1 MKIHEALD
9 RDPRTARLANG
20 GQARIADK
28 ADEPAMRELRAE
40 LETFVCDG
48 QFGDALQRIL
58 DRYLANLGTP
68 KQESA
73 WVSGFFGSGKSHLLK
88 MLTHLWVDTG
98 FPDGATARGL
108 VRGGLPD
115 EVRAQLRELDTHA
128 RRAGRSPVAAAGTL
142 LGGSVDHVR
151 HTVLSILLR
160 ACGWPAQYPQARFC
174 FWLRGR
180 GLLDGV
186 RAAVEGEGR
195 DWLSELH
202 NLYVSPVIAKALIA
216 ADASFAA
223 DVRSARQLLTQ
234 QFPPLRTDISTDE
247 FIEAARQ
254 ALSANGRRP
263 TAPEAQ
269 PAPPASAASAHADA
283 APAGR
288 RPTAA
293 PGAQPAPS
301 APAPFRGADAGNG
314 ELPHTVLVLDEVQQ
328 YINEAQDRSAALTE
342 VAEAVQTQFDSRVM
356 LVGAGQSALSA
367 GTPALLWLRDR
378 FRIAVE
384 LTDADVEAVTRKV
397 LLHKRP
403 GAGPEIDRLFDAHAG
418 EVARQLQGTRVAPR
432 PEDAADRV
440 ADYPLLCTRRRFWEA
455 CFQAVD
461 AAGSHSQLRSQLR
474 ILHDSLAKVADR
486 PLGAAIPA
494 SDLFDALAPSLV
506 STGVLLNELNTRI
519 QKLDDGGDE
528 GRLRRGLCGLV
539 FLIGKLPRQE
549 GMDLGVRANADTL
562 ADLLIDDITTDSGP
576 RRHAIAGTLEA
587 LARDGVLMK
596 VGDEYRLQTTEGAEW
611 DRAFRERRQALT
623 DVEIATRREHLFAQ
637 AVQDA
642 LGGIRLLHGQAR
654 LRRKLALHHG
664 AEPPAAG
671 GDVVNVW
678 LRDGWSCGRREVD
691 NEARRLGAGDP
702 TLHVHLPQRSADL
715 LRGHVLDAEAA
726 RQVLDHYGVPAS
738 PEGREAR
745 ESMES
750 RRARAAQ
757 ERDAIVRELLRAAT
771 VLQGGGT
778 EVFGDSLTEKLKTGA
793 GASLARLFPR
803 FDDGDHRGWEGAVTR
818 ARQGSD
824 QPLKVVGWDGAT
836 DAHPVAKEVLGALG
850 AGARGTALH
859 KALKAAP
866 YGWPQDA
873 VDAVLIA
880 LHRAGHL
887 RVTRNGR
894 PVAAD
899 ALDQAGVKAA
909 EFRPERVR
917 LTTGQ
922 RIALRGLFGKLGVNA
937 KSGEEEGRA
946 PEFLGAL
953 EALAG
958 RAGGD
963 APLRAAPD
971 TVAIEELGRLAG
983 SEQLAA
989 IHARKD
995 ELARGIEEWTR
1006 LAERAE
1012 TRMPVWRLAVA
1023 LRRHAEGLAVVA
1035 GAGSDIDAI
1044 AAQRSLL
1051 VEADQVGPIVAAL
1064 AAGLREALADKHREL
1079 TGTVEAACG
1088 TLAGDATWAKLDA
1101 AAQDGIRGSLGLDAP
1116 PSPAVATDEDLLRAL
1131 EARSLAAWRSEI
1143 DAVDTRVGRALQE
1156 AAKLIDADRPPGGGE
1171 AVDGTSPPTPPRTTT
1186 VDVRR
1191 GTLSDEAAVREWL
1204 REQEG
1209 KLMEAVR
1216 TGPVIVR

>member
-1 MKIHEALD
+1 MKIHDVLD

-20 GQARIADK
+20 GQARIADN
-28 ADEPAMRELRAE
+28 ADEPAMKELRAE

-73 WVSGFFGSGKSHLLK
+73 WVSGFFGSGKSHLIK
-88 MLTHLWVDTG
+88 MLTHLWVNTE
-98 FPDGATARGL
+98 FSDGATARGL

-128 RRAGRSPVAAAGTL
+128 HRAGRSPVAAAGTM

-160 ACGWPAQYPQARFC
+160 ARGWPAQYPQARFC
-174 FWLRGR
+174 FWLRER

-186 RAAVEGEGR
+186 RAAVETEGK

-234 QFPPLRTDISTDE
+234 QFPPLRTDISTE
-247 FIEAARQ
+247 QFIEAARQ
-254 ALSANGRRP
+254 ALSP
-263 TAPEAQ
+263 
-269 PAPPASAASAHADA
+269 
-283 APAGR
+283 
-288 RPTAA
+288 
-293 PGAQPAPS
+293 
-301 APAPFRGADAGNG
+301 NG
-314 ELPHTVLVLDEVQQ
+314 ELPHTVVVLDEVQQ

-342 VAEAVQTQFDSRVM
+342 VAEAVQTQLDSRVM

-403 GAGPEIDRLFDAHAG
+403 SAGPEIDRMFEAHGG
-418 EVARQLQGTRVAPR
+418 EVARHLQGTRVASR
-432 PEDAADRV
+432 PEDAGDRV

-474 ILHDSLAKVADR
+474 ILHDSLASVADR
-486 PLGAAIPA
+486 PLGATIPA

-506 STGVLLNELNTRI
+506 STNVLLNELNTRI
-519 QKLDDGGDE
+519 QKLDDDSE
-528 GRLRRGLCGLV
+528 QGRLRRDLCGLV

-549 GMDLGVRANADTL
+549 GTDLGVRANANTL

-576 RRHAIAGTLEA
+576 RRHAIVGTLEV
-587 LARDGVLMK
+587 LAGDGVLMK

-623 DVEIATRREHLFAQ
+623 EVEIATRREHLFAQ
-637 AVQDA
+637 AVQEA
-642 LGGIRLLHGQAR
+642 LDEIRLQHGQAK
-654 LRRKLALHHG
+654 LRRKLALHNG
-664 AEPPAAG
+664 TEPPAAN
-671 GDVVNVW
+671 GDVVSVW
-678 LRDGWSCGRREVD
+678 LRDGWSCGRKEVD

-702 TLHVHLPQRSADL
+702 TLHVHLPQRSADI

-726 RQVLDHYGVPAS
+726 RQVLDHHGVPAS
-738 PEGREAR
+738 PEGQEAR

-750 RRARAAQ
+750 RRVRAAQ
-757 ERDAIVRELLRAAT
+757 ERDAIVRDVLRAAM

-778 EVFGDSLTEKLKTGA
+778 EIFGDSLTEKLKTGA
-793 GASLARLFPR
+793 DASLARLFPR

-836 DAHPVAKEVLGALG
+836 DAHPVAKEVLGAVG
-850 AGARGTALH
+850 TGARGTALH

-887 RVTRNGR
+887 RATRNGR
-894 PVAAD
+894 PVPAG

-909 EFRPERVR
+909 EFRPEKVR
-917 LTTGQ
+917 LTTSQ
-922 RIALRGLFGKLGVNA
+922 RIALRGLFGRLGIA
-937 KSGEEEGRA
+937 TKSGDEEARA

-953 EALAG
+953 EALAS
-958 RAGGD
+958 RAGGS
-963 APLRAAPD
+963 APLPPVPDAA
-971 TVAIEELGRLAG
+971 AIDELKRLAG
-983 SEQLAA
+983 SEQLAE

-995 ELARGIEEWTR
+995 ELEGCIDDWTR
-1006 LAERAE
+1006 LAGRAE
-1012 TRMPVWRLAVA
+1012 ARMPGWKRAGA
-1023 LRRHAEGLAVVA
+1023 FRRHAEGLPVVA
-1035 GAGSDIDAI
+1035 GAAVDMDAVVT
-1044 AAQRSLL
+1044 QRSLL
-1051 VEADQVGPIVAAL
+1051 TETDQVGPIVAAL
-1064 AAGLREALADKHREL
+1064 AAALREAIVDKHREL
-1079 TGTVEAACG
+1079 TGAIEAAG
-1088 TLAGDATWAKLDA
+1088 ATLAGDATWSRLVAVD
-1101 AAQDGIRGSLGLDAP
+1101 QEEIRRRLGLHAP
-1116 PSPAVATDEDLLRAL
+1116 PPLAVTTHDDLRRTRRSISRRVAIRDRRGGHAGRAGVAGSGEVDRREFAVRRRRAGVRPASADSVAHDDDLRAPWYL
-1131 EARSLAAWRSEI
+1131 ARRGGRAGMVARAGRATARRRAARAGDRPLTAPDRHEDRTCLARSN
-1143 DAVDTRVGRALQE
+1143 
-1156 AAKLIDADRPPGGGE
+1156 
-1171 AVDGTSPPTPPRTTT
+1171 
-1186 VDVRR
+1186 
-1191 GTLSDEAAVREWL
+1191 
-1204 REQEG
+1204 
-1209 KLMEAVR
+1209 
-1216 TGPVIVR
+1216 

>member
-28 ADEPAMRELRAE
+28 TDEAAMQELRAE

-48 QFGDALQRIL
+48 QFGDALQRML

-88 MLTHLWVDTG
+88 MLTHLWVNTG

-115 EVRAQLRELDTHA
+115 EVQAQLRELDTHA
-128 RRAGRSPVAAAGTL
+128 RRAGRSPVAAAGTM
-142 LGGSVDHVR
+142 LGGSVDHIR

-160 ACGWPAQYPQARFC
+160 ARGWPAQYPQARFC
-174 FWLRGR
+174 FWLRDR

-186 RAAVEGEGR
+186 RAAVETAGK

-223 DVRSARQLLTQ
+223 DVRSARQLLTR
-234 QFPPLRTDISTDE
+234 QFPPLKTDVSTE
-247 FIEAARQ
+247 QFIEAARQ
-254 ALSANGRRP
+254 ALSPNGERR
-263 TAPEAQ
+263 
-269 PAPPASAASAHADA
+269 
-283 APAGR
+283 
-288 RPTAA
+288 A
-293 PGAQPAPS
+293 PGAP
-301 APAPFRGADAGNG
+301 GAGPTPREDGAAAGNG

-342 VAEAVQTQFDSRVM
+342 VAEAVQTQLDSRVM

-367 GTPALLWLRDR
+367 GMPALLWLRDR

-403 GAGPEIDRLFDAHAG
+403 GAGPEIDRMFEAHAG
-418 EVARQLQGTRVAPR
+418 EVARHLQGTRVASR
-432 PEDAADRV
+432 PEDAGDRV

-474 ILHDSLAKVADR
+474 ILHDSLARVADR
-486 PLGAAIPA
+486 PLGATIPA

-519 QKLDDGGDE
+519 QKLDDDSDQ
-528 GRLRRGLCGLV
+528 GRRRRDLCGLV

-549 GMDLGVRANADTL
+549 GTDLGVRANANTL
-562 ADLLIDDITTDSGP
+562 ADLLIDDIATDSGP

-587 LARDGVLMK
+587 LAGDGVLMK

-637 AVQDA
+637 AVQEV
-642 LGGIRLLHGQAR
+642 LGGIRLQHGEAR
-654 LRRKLALHHG
+654 LRRKLALHAG
-664 AEPPAAG
+664 AEPPAAN
-671 GDVVNVW
+671 GDVVGVW
-678 LRDGWSCGRREVD
+678 LRDGWSCGRKEVD
-691 NEARRLGAGDP
+691 NEARRLGVGDP
-702 TLHVHLPQRSADL
+702 TLHVHLPQRSADA
-715 LRGHVLDAEAA
+715 LRGHVRDAEAA

-757 ERDAIVRELLRAAT
+757 ERDAIVRDVLRAAT

-778 EVFGDSLTEKLKTGA
+778 EVFGDSLTGKLKTGA
-793 GASLARLFPR
+793 EASLARLFPR
-803 FDDGDHRGWEGAVTR
+803 FDDGDHRGWDTAVTR

-836 DAHPVAKEVLGALG
+836 DAHPVAKEVLGAIG

-894 PVAAD
+894 PVAAG
-899 ALDQAGVKAA
+899 ALDQAGVKTA
-909 EFRPERVR
+909 EFRPEKVR
-917 LTTGQ
+917 LTTSQ
-922 RIALRGLFGKLGVNA
+922 RIALRGLFGKLGINA

-958 RAGGD
+958 RAGGA
-963 APLRAAPD
+963 APLPAPPD
-971 TVAIEELGRLAG
+971 TTTLDDMKRLAG
-983 SEQLAA
+983 SEQLAE
-989 IHARKD
+989 IHTRRD
-995 ELARGIEEWTR
+995 VLEQWIVEWTT
-1006 LAERAE
+1006 LADRAE
-1012 TRMPVWRLAVA
+1012 ARMPGWRLAVA

-1035 GAGSDIDAI
+1035 DAGADMDAV

-1051 VEADQVGPIVAAL
+1051 AEADQVRPIVATL
-1064 AAGLREALADKHREL
+1064 AAGLREALADKHRAL
-1079 TGTVEAACG
+1079 TEATEAACA
-1088 TLAGDATWAKLDA
+1088 TLAGDATWSRLEA
-1101 AAQDGIRGSLGLDAP
+1101 ADQGEVRRRLGLDAP
-1116 PSPAVATDEDLLRAL
+1116 PPLAVATDDDLLRTL
-1131 EARSLAAWRSEI
+1131 EVRSLAAWRSEV
-1143 DAVDTRVGRALQE
+1143 DAVDARVGQALQE
-1156 AAKLIDADRPPGGGE
+1156 AAERIDANAQPAGGSP
-1171 AVDGTSPPTPPRTTT
+1171 ADGPSPPTPPRTTT
-1186 VDVRR
+1186 VHVRR
-1191 GTLSDEAAVREWL
+1191 GTLPDEAAVRDWL
-1204 REQEG
+1204 REQEER
-1209 KLMEAVR
+1209 LRDAVR
-1216 TGPVIVR
+1216 DGPVIVR

>member
-20 GQARIADK
+20 GQARIADN
-28 ADEPAMRELRAE
+28 ADEPAMMELRAE

-58 DRYLANLGTP
+58 DRYLASLGTP

-88 MLTHLWVDTG
+88 MLTHLWVNTE

-115 EVRAQLRELDTHA
+115 EVQAQLRELDTHA
-128 RRAGRSPVAAAGTL
+128 HRAGRSPVSAAGTM

-160 ACGWPAQYPQARFC
+160 ACGWPAQYPEARFC
-174 FWLRGR
+174 FWLRER
-180 GLLDGV
+180 GLLDRV
-186 RAAVEGEGR
+186 RAAVEAAGKN
-195 DWLSELH
+195 WLRELH
-202 NLYVSPVIAKALIA
+202 NLYVSPVIANALIA

-223 DVRSARQLLTQ
+223 DVRSARQLLTR

-254 ALSANGRRP
+254 ALSA
-263 TAPEAQ
+263 
-269 PAPPASAASAHADA
+269 
-283 APAGR
+283 PAGR
-288 RPTAA
+288 RLTAP
-293 PGAQPAPS
+293 PGAQPTLPES
-301 APAPFRGADAGNG
+301 APFHGADSGNG

-342 VAEAVQTQFDSRVM
+342 VAEAVQTQLDSRVM

-403 GAGPEIDRLFDAHAG
+403 SAGPEIDRMFEAHAG
-418 EVARQLQGTRVAPR
+418 EVARHLQGTRVASR
-432 PEDAADRV
+432 PEDAGDRV
-440 ADYPLLCTRRRFWEA
+440 ADYPLLSTRRRFWEA

-474 ILHDSLAKVADR
+474 ILHDSLANVADR
-486 PLGAAIPA
+486 PLGATIPA

-519 QKLDDGGDE
+519 QKLDDDSDQ
-528 GRLRRGLCGLV
+528 GRLRRDLCGLV

-549 GMDLGVRANADTL
+549 GTDLGVRANANTL
-562 ADLLIDDITTDSGP
+562 ADLLMDDITIDSGP
-576 RRHAIAGTLEA
+576 RRHEIAGTLEA
-587 LARDGVLMK
+587 LATDGVLMK

-637 AVQDA
+637 AVQEA
-642 LGGIRLLHGQAR
+642 LGEIRLLHGQAR

-664 AEPPAAG
+664 AEPPAAN
-671 GDVVNVW
+671 GDVVSVW
-678 LRDGWSCGRREVD
+678 LRDGWSCGRKEVD
-691 NEARRLGAGDP
+691 NEARRLGADDP
-702 TLHVHLPQRSADL
+702 TLHVHLPQRSADV

-726 RQVLDHYGVPAS
+726 RQVLDHHGVPAS
-738 PEGREAR
+738 PEGQEAR

-757 ERDAIVRELLRAAT
+757 ERDAIVRDVLRAAT

-887 RVTRNGR
+887 RATRNGR
-894 PVAAD
+894 PVAAG
-899 ALDQAGVKAA
+899 ALDQAGVKTA
-909 EFRPERVR
+909 EFRPEKVR
-917 LTTGQ
+917 LSTSQ
-922 RIALRGLFGKLGVNA
+922 RIALRGLFGKQGIA
-937 KSGEEEGRA
+937 TKSGEEESRA
-946 PEFLGAL
+946 AEFLGAL

-958 RAGGD
+958 RAGGSV
-963 APLRAAPD
+963 PLPPVPATAA
-971 TVAIEELGRLAG
+971 IGELKRLAG
-983 SEQLAA
+983 SEQLAE
-989 IHARKD
+989 IHAQKD
-995 ELARGIEEWTR
+995 ELEGCIDDWTR
-1006 LAERAE
+1006 LAGRAE
-1012 TRMPVWRLAVA
+1012 ARMPGWKRAGA
-1023 LRRHAEGLAVVA
+1023 FRRHAEGLPVVA
-1035 GAGSDIDAI
+1035 GAAADMDAVVT
-1044 AAQRSLL
+1044 QRSLL
-1051 VEADQVGPIVAAL
+1051 SETDQVRPIVAAL
-1064 AAGLREALADKHREL
+1064 AAALREMLVRSHETLTDVVAAARTRLA
-1079 TGTVEAACG
+1079 A
-1088 TLAGDATWAKLDA
+1088 DATWSKLDA
-1101 AAQDGIRGSLGLDAP
+1101 AGQNEICRSLGLDVPAP
-1116 PSPAVATDEDLLRAL
+1116 LAAGTDDDLLCAL
-1131 EARSLAAWRSEI
+1131 DARSLAAWRSEI
-1143 DAVDTRVGRALQE
+1143 DAVDARAGQALQT
-1156 AAKLIDADRPPGGGE
+1156 AAKLVDAKTSSRGGQP
-1171 AVDGTSPPTPPRTTT
+1171 ADGTSPDPPRTTT
-1186 VDVRR
+1186 VEVRR
-1191 GTLSDEAAVREWL
+1191 GTLADDAAVHEWV
-1204 REQEG
+1204 REQES
-1209 KLMEAVR
+1209 KLMEAIR

>member
-1 MKIHEALD
+1 MKVHEALD

-28 ADEPAMRELRAE
+28 ADEPAMTELRAE

-115 EVRAQLRELDTHA
+115 EVQAQLRELDTHA
-128 RRAGRSPVAAAGTL
+128 RRAGRPPVAAAGTL

-160 ACGWPAQYPQARFC
+160 GCGWPAQYPQARFC

-186 RAAVEGEGR
+186 RAAVEAAGK
-195 DWLSELH
+195 DWLGELH
-202 NLYVSPVIAKALIA
+202 NLYVSPVIAKALMA

-247 FIEAARQ
+247 FIEAARL
-254 ALSANGRRP
+254 ALSL
-263 TAPEAQ
+263 
-269 PAPPASAASAHADA
+269 
-283 APAGR
+283 
-288 RPTAA
+288 
-293 PGAQPAPS
+293 
-301 APAPFRGADAGNG
+301 NG
-314 ELPHTVLVLDEVQQ
+314 ELPHTILVLDEVQQ

-403 GAGPEIDRLFDAHAG
+403 GAGPEIDRMFDAHAG
-418 EVARQLQGTRVAPR
+418 EVARHLQGTRVAPR

-474 ILHDSLAKVADR
+474 ILHDSLANVADR

-506 STGVLLNELNTRI
+506 GTGVLLNELNTRI
-519 QKLDDGGDE
+519 QRLDDDSDE
-528 GRLRRGLCGLV
+528 GRLRRNLCGLV

-549 GMDLGVRANADTL
+549 GMDLGVRANAGTL
-562 ADLLIDDITTDSGP
+562 ADLLIDDIATDSGP
-576 RRHAIAGTLEA
+576 RRHGIAGTLEA
-587 LARDGVLMK
+587 LAGDGVLMK

-623 DVEIATRREHLFAQ
+623 EVEIATRRDHLFAQ
-637 AVQDA
+637 AVQA
-642 LGGIRLLHGQAR
+642 VLGDIRLLHGQAR
-654 LRRKLALHHG
+654 LRRKLALHNG

-671 GDVVNVW
+671 GDVINVW

-702 TLHVHLPQRSADL
+702 TLHVHLPKRSTDV

-757 ERDAIVRELLRAAT
+757 ERDAIVRDVLRAAT

-778 EVFGDSLTEKLKTGA
+778 EVFGDSLTDKLKTGA

-824 QPLKVVGWDGAT
+824 QPLKVVGWDGTT

-894 PVAAD
+894 PVPTG
-899 ALDQAGVKAA
+899 ALDQAGVKTA
-909 EFRPERVR
+909 EFRPEKVR
-917 LTTGQ
+917 LTTSQ
-922 RIALRGLFGKLGVNA
+922 RIALRGLFGKLGIAA

-946 PEFLGAL
+946 PEFLQAI

-958 RAGGD
+958 RAGGP
-963 APLRAAPD
+963 APLPPVPD
-971 TVAIEELGRLAG
+971 TATLDELKRLAG
-983 SEQLAA
+983 PEQLAE
-989 IHARKD
+989 IHTRK
-995 ELARGIEEWTR
+995 EALERWIEEWTA
-1006 LAERAE
+1006 LADRAE
-1012 TRMPVWRLAVA
+1012 ARMPGWRLAVA

-1035 GAGSDIDAI
+1035 DAGADMDAV

-1051 VEADQVGPIVAAL
+1051 AETDQVGRIVATL
-1064 AAGLREALADKHREL
+1064 AAALREALAAKHRGL
-1079 TGTVEAACG
+1079 TGAIEAARA
-1088 TLAGDATWAKLDA
+1088 TLAGDATWSRLDA
-1101 AAQDGIRGSLGLDAP
+1101 AEQDGIRRRLGLHAP
-1116 PSPAVATDEDLLRAL
+1116 PPLTVATDDNLLRTL
-1131 EARSLAAWRSEI
+1131 DARSLAAWRSEI
-1143 DAVDTRVGRALQE
+1143 DAADARVGRALQE
-1156 AAKLIDADRPPGGGE
+1156 AAELIDANAPPAGGE
-1171 AVDGTSPPTPPRTTT
+1171 PADGSGPPTPPRTTT
-1186 VDVRR
+1186 VQVRR
-1191 GTLSDEAAVREWL
+1191 GTLADEAAVEEWL
-1204 REQEG
+1204 REQEER
-1209 KLMEAVR
+1209 LRDAVR
-1216 TGPVIVR
+1216 NGPVIVR

>member
-28 ADEPAMRELRAE
+28 ADEPAMKELRAE

-88 MLTHLWVDTG
+88 MLTHLWVNTE

-115 EVRAQLRELDTHA
+115 EVQAQLRELDTHA
-128 RRAGRSPVAAAGTL
+128 HRAGRSPVAAAGTM

-160 ACGWPAQYPQARFC
+160 ARGWPAQYPQARFC
-174 FWLRGR
+174 FWLRER

-186 RAAVEGEGR
+186 RSAVEAEGK

-202 NLYVSPVIAKALIA
+202 NLYVSPVIAKALMA

-223 DVRSARQLLTQ
+223 DVRSARQLLTR
-234 QFPPLRTDISTDE
+234 QFPPLKTDISTE
-247 FIEAARQ
+247 QFIEAARQ
-254 ALSANGRRP
+254 ALSA
-263 TAPEAQ
+263 
-269 PAPPASAASAHADA
+269 
-283 APAGR
+283 
-288 RPTAA
+288 
-293 PGAQPAPS
+293 
-301 APAPFRGADAGNG
+301 NG

-403 GAGPEIDRLFDAHAG
+403 GAALAIDRMFDAHAG
-418 EVARQLQGTRVAPR
+418 EVARHLQGTRAASR
-432 PEDAADRV
+432 PEDAGDRV

-474 ILHDSLAKVADR
+474 ILHDSLANVADR
-486 PLGAAIPA
+486 PLGATIPA

-506 STGVLLNELNTRI
+506 GTGVLLNELNTRI
-519 QKLDDGGDE
+519 QKLDDDSE
-528 GRLRRGLCGLV
+528 QGRLRRDLCGLV

-549 GMDLGVRANADTL
+549 GADLGVRANAGTL

-576 RRHAIAGTLEA
+576 RRHEIAGTLEA
-587 LARDGVLMK
+587 LAGDGVLMK

-611 DRAFRERRQALT
+611 DRSFRERRQALT
-623 DVEIATRREHLFAQ
+623 DVEMATRREHLFAQ
-637 AVQDA
+637 AVQKV
-642 LGGIRLLHGQAR
+642 LGEVRLLHGEAR
-654 LRRKLALHHG
+654 LRRRFALHNG
-664 AEPPAAG
+664 AAPPAANS
-671 GDVVNVW
+671 DVVSVW
-678 LRDGWSCGRREVD
+678 LRDGWSCGRKEVD
-691 NEARRLGAGDP
+691 NEARGLGVDDP
-702 TLHVHLPQRSADL
+702 TLHVHLPRRSADV
-715 LRGHVLDAEAA
+715 LRSHVLDAEAA
-726 RQVLDHYGVPAS
+726 RQVLDQHGVPAS

-750 RRARAAQ
+750 RRARAEQ
-757 ERDAIVRELLRAAT
+757 ERDAIVRDLLRAAT
-771 VLQGGGT
+771 VLQGGGA

-793 GASLARLFPR
+793 VASLARLFPR
-803 FDDGDHRGWEGAVTR
+803 FDDGDHRGWERAVAR

-836 DAHPVAKEVLGALG
+836 DVHPVAREVLGAVG
-850 AGARGTALH
+850 AGARGAALH

-873 VDAVLIA
+873 VDAALIA
-880 LHRAGHL
+880 LHRDGHL
-887 RVTRNGR
+887 RANRNGR
-894 PVAAD
+894 PVAAG
-899 ALDQAGVKAA
+899 ALDQVGVKAA

-917 LTTGQ
+917 LTTSQ
-922 RIALRGLFGKLGVNA
+922 RIALRGLFGKLGIA
-937 KSGEEEGRA
+937 TKSGQEESRA
-946 PEFLGAL
+946 PDFLRAL

-958 RAGGD
+958 CAGGD
-963 APLRAAPD
+963 APRPPAPGTTALD
-971 TVAIEELGRLAG
+971 ELKRLAG
-983 SEQLAA
+983 PEQLAE

-995 ELARGIEEWTR
+995 ELERWIEDWTT

-1012 TRMPVWRLAVA
+1012 VRMPAWELALA
-1023 LRRHAEGLAVVA
+1023 LRRHAVGLPVA
-1035 GAGSDIDAI
+1035 ASAGEDMDAI

-1051 VEADQVGPIVAAL
+1051 AETDQLEPVVAAL
-1064 AAGLREALADKHREL
+1064 AAALRAALAEKHKDL
-1079 TGTVEAACG
+1079 ADAVETARA
-1088 TLAGDATWAKLDA
+1088 TLAGDATWSRLDRA
-1101 AAQDGIRGSLGLDAP
+1101 EQDDIGRGLDLAAP
-1116 PSPAVATDEDLLRAL
+1116 PPLAVGTEADLLRTL
-1131 EARSLAAWRSEI
+1131 DARSLAAWRSEI
-1143 DAVDTRVGRALQE
+1143 DAVEARTGRALQS
-1156 AAKLIDADRPPGGGE
+1156 AAKRIDADAPPSGADPADAGL
-1171 AVDGTSPPTPPRTTT
+1171 PTPRRTTT
-1186 VDVRR
+1186 IQVRR
-1191 GTLSDEAAVREWL
+1191 GTLPDEAAVREWL
-1204 REQEG
+1204 QEQES
-1209 KLMEAVR
+1209 KLVAAVR
-1216 TGPVIVR
+1216 RGPVIVQ

>member
-20 GQARIADK
+20 GQARIADN
-28 ADEPAMRELRAE
+28 ADEPAMKELRAE

-68 KQESA
+68 KQDSA

-88 MLTHLWVDTG
+88 MLTHLWVNTG

-128 RRAGRSPVAAAGTL
+128 HRAGRSPVAAAGTV

-160 ACGWPAQYPQARFC
+160 ACGWPAQYPEARFC
-174 FWLRGR
+174 FWLRER
-180 GLLDGV
+180 GLLDAV
-186 RAAVEGEGR
+186 RAAVEAVGKN
-195 DWLSELH
+195 WLSELH
-202 NLYVSPVIAKALIA
+202 NLYVSPVVASALID

-234 QFPPLRTDISTDE
+234 QFPPLKTDISTE
-247 FIEAARQ
+247 QFIEAARQ
-254 ALSANGRRP
+254 ALS
-263 TAPEAQ
+263 
-269 PAPPASAASAHADA
+269 S
-283 APAGR
+283 
-288 RPTAA
+288 
-293 PGAQPAPS
+293 
-301 APAPFRGADAGNG
+301 NG

-367 GTPALLWLRDR
+367 GMPALLWLRDR

-403 GAGPEIDRLFDAHAG
+403 GAGPQIDGMFDAHAG
-418 EVARQLQGTRVAPR
+418 EVARHLQGTRVASR
-432 PEDAADRV
+432 PEDVADRV

-474 ILHDSLAKVADR
+474 ILHDSLANVADR
-486 PLGAAIPA
+486 PLGATIPA

-506 STGVLLNELNTRI
+506 SSGVLLNELNTRI
-519 QKLDDGGDE
+519 QKLDDDSE
-528 GRLRRGLCGLV
+528 QGRLRRDLCGLV
-539 FLIGKLPRQE
+539 FLIGKLPRKE
-549 GMDLGVRANADTL
+549 GTDLGVRANANTL

-587 LARDGVLMK
+587 LAGDGVLMK

-637 AVQDA
+637 AVQEA
-642 LGGIRLLHGQAR
+642 LGNIRLQHGQAR
-654 LRRKLALHHG
+654 LRRKLALHNG
-664 AEPPAAG
+664 TEPPAAN
-671 GDVVNVW
+671 GDVVSVW
-678 LRDGWSCGRREVD
+678 LRDGWSCGRKEVD
-691 NEARRLGAGDP
+691 NEARRLGADDP
-702 TLHVHLPQRSADL
+702 TLHVHLPRRSADV

-726 RQVLDHYGVPAS
+726 RQVLDHHGVPAS
-738 PEGREAR
+738 PEGQEAR

-757 ERDAIVRELLRAAT
+757 ERDAIVRDVLRAAT

-778 EVFGDSLTEKLKTGA
+778 EVFGDSVTEKLKTGA

-836 DAHPVAKEVLGALG
+836 DAHPVAKEVLGAVG

-887 RVTRNGR
+887 RATRNGR
-894 PVAAD
+894 PVAAGT
-899 ALDQAGVKAA
+899 LDQAGVKTA
-909 EFRPERVR
+909 EFRPEKVR
-917 LTTGQ
+917 LTTSQ
-922 RIALRGLFGKLGVNA
+922 RITLRGLFGKLGIA
-937 KSGEEEGRA
+937 TKSGEEEARA

-953 EALAG
+953 QALAG
-958 RAGGD
+958 RAGGA
-963 APLRAAPD
+963 APLPPVPD
-971 TVAIEELGRLAG
+971 TTALDDMKRLAG
-983 SEQLAA
+983 SEQLADL
-989 IHARKD
+989 HVRKD
-995 ELARGIEEWTR
+995 LLERWIEEWTV
-1006 LAERAE
+1006 LADRAE
-1012 TRMPVWRLAVA
+1012 DRMPSWRLAAA
-1023 LRRHAEGLAVVA
+1023 LRRHADGLPVVA
-1035 GAGSDIDAI
+1035 HAGADMDAVD
-1044 AAQRSLL
+1044 AQRSVL
-1051 VEADQVGPIVAAL
+1051 VEADQVRPIVASL

-1079 TGTVEAACG
+1079 TEATEAACA
-1088 TLAGDATWAKLDA
+1088 TLAGDATWSQLHTPD
-1101 AAQDGIRGSLGLDAP
+1101 QGEILRRLGLDAP
-1116 PSPAVATDEDLLRAL
+1116 PPLAVATDDDLLRTL
-1131 EARSLAAWRSEI
+1131 DARSLAAWRSEI
-1143 DAVDTRVGRALQE
+1143 DAVDARVGQALQE
-1156 AAKLIDADRPPGGGE
+1156 AAERIDAQPAGASP
-1171 AVDGTSPPTPPRTTT
+1171 ADGPSRPTPPRTTT
-1186 VDVRR
+1186 VHVRR
-1191 GTLSDEAAVREWL
+1191 GTLPDEAAVGEWL
-1204 REQEG
+1204 REQEAR
-1209 KLMEAVR
+1209 LRDAVR
-1216 TGPVIVR
+1216 HGPVIVR